1 MPEDPQQPKN
11 RVPVGDLS
19 EGFKFSDEKRRES
32 VERFKNKKRLR
43 TIAECSECIEDDDSD
58 LSEDENASVTSLQEM
73 LIAEE
78 DEEEDEDDDDG
89 TGYPC
94 PYCYEEFDFIPLCH
108 HLEHEHYTQTAETIC
123 TICAENVSGDM
134 LPIQQNRLRKIPY
147 PTSQE
152 LSLLGR
158 DMREARLKTLLAG
171 KGKQQSSS
179 GASGSLLS
187 SVLYPAPAVDEISKL
202 VISCAEESSKAVEP
216 PQPIWQSSL
225 DPSLSSEERER
236 RKRQA
241 AGKAAFVRSL
251 VFSTMF
257 ED

>member
-1 MPEDPQQPKN
+1 MSTK
-11 RVPVGDLS
+11 
-19 EGFKFSDEKRRES
+19 
-32 VERFKNKKRLR
+32 
-43 TIAECSECIEDDDSD
+43 
-58 LSEDENASVTSLQEM
+58 M

-134 LPIQQNRLRKIPY
+134 LRHITTDHEPLFKIAIQQNRLRKIPY

>member
-1 MPEDPQQPKN
+1 M
-11 RVPVGDLS
+11 
-19 EGFKFSDEKRRES
+19 
-32 VERFKNKKRLR
+32 
-43 TIAECSECIEDDDSD
+43 DSD
-58 LSEDENASVTSLQEM
+58 LWVSRLAAAKRQFFNHHNNHLNAHLEM

-108 HLEHEHYTQTAETIC
+108 HLEHEHYTQTAETVSFPISFFSL
-123 TICAENVSGDM
+123 TENHIA
-134 LPIQQNRLRKIPY
+134 IQQNRLRKIPY